1 MRILTIIGIVLL
13 VLAAVLA
20 FTQTLVG
27 TNLIIL
33 VVVGILLLVGGFY
46 NGRGSV

>member
-1 MRILTIIGIVLL
+1 MRILTIIGVVLL

-20 FTQTLVG
+20 FTGTLAG

-33 VVVGILLLVGGFY
+33 VVVGVLLLVGGFY
-46 NGRGSV
+46 GRGNV